1 MREHIFEGERGD
13 RWAPHHHHPHH
24 PTAGVPAEAYDA
36 PVGRAASHTHP
47 VPHHPKADKNKTLKF
62 PAADG
67 FRITSPRIL
76 PNGERIRWNSHHTPV
91 VTRRW
96 SEVHH
101 VQHHVLYHFP
111 KFDGFFY

>member
-1 MREHIFEGERGD
+1 MRESEAIDGRHIIIIHTTRRPAFR
-13 RWAPHHHHPHH
+13 RRRTTPPSVAPRLTPIL
-24 PTAGVPAEAYDA
+24 Y
-36 PVGRAASHTHP
+36 HTTQ
-47 VPHHPKADKNKTLKF
+47 KQTNKTLKF